1 MLIEWLE
8 AVLGGLTA
16 MYSVCIVCI
25 FPAQVFVKV

>member
-8 AVLGGLTA
+8 AVLGGLAT